1 MYKNHKYSRY
11 NGRGYFKMVTKKD
24 FEIAKQYLE
33 RRLASDVKVN
43 ESCNLSDYISFKA
56 IETVLQYAKERKEEN
71 E

>member
-1 MYKNHKYSRY
+1 
-11 NGRGYFKMVTKKD
+11 MVTKKD
-24 FEIAKQYLE
+24 FEIAKQYLK
-33 RRLASDVKVN
+33 RRIASDVKVN